1 MQLSTE
7 KYGTSEH
14 IESDIGDG
22 IWPGL
27 NFFSKRETDKL
38 QKIIQTQVDV
48 QFSATSMGNG
58 FVDRTDDIL
67 TNYDYFVYHTQ
78 PEIDNWADKM
88 ADTHKEILQKVVY
101 GKSHED
107 RDLYALVIKDK
118 QGRDNVP
125 KVPLRVILTRVKT

>member
-1 MQLSTE
+1 
-7 KYGTSEH
+7 
-14 IESDIGDG
+14 
-22 IWPGL
+22 
-27 NFFSKRETDKL
+27 
-38 QKIIQTQVDV
+38 
-48 QFSATSMGNG
+48 MGNG

-88 ADTHKEILQKVVY
+88 ADTYEQILEKVVY
-101 GKSHED
+101 GKSHEN

-125 KVPLRVILTRVKT
+125 KVPLRVILSWLKHHTYNIPNFCYYVNLDVLCLIITS